1 MTKLANH
8 GSWIDLSKTSRSL
21 RNKRKK
27 SMRIHLGGSSR
38 QSLVTARVKLD
49 AAVKG
54 ATSAASSEL
63 STHLFFAA
71 NVLSRNTS
79 LRRAFADPSRDAAS
93 KGALVKG
100 LFGKSLSAMAL
111 EILTDVAAL
120 RWSSAGDLV
129 HVLEQLAIE
138 AEATAANINNE
149 LDRVEDEL
157 FETSHIVIDNFEL
170 RKALVGTGTPE
181 AKSALI
187 SEVLAKKASPSTV
200 KLAVALVTSLRGRSI
215 EAAFADYLFG
225 LANRR
230 NRLIAVI
237 RVASEIS
244 DAQKARLATAIEKQV
259 GQPIRVNLEVDSS
272 ILGGVSVKFADEL
285 VDGSVS
291 NRLAS
296 AGRALAGNK

>member
-1 MTKLANH
+1 
-8 GSWIDLSKTSRSL
+8 
-21 RNKRKK
+21 
-27 SMRIHLGGSSR
+27 MRIHLGGSSR

-54 ATSAASSEL
+54 ATAASASEL
-63 STHLFFAA
+63 STQLFFAA
-71 NVLSRNTS
+71 DVLSKNTS
-79 LRRAFADPSRDAAS
+79 LRRAFADPSREAAS
-93 KGALVKG
+93 KGVLVKD
-100 LFGKSLSAMAL
+100 LFGKTLSAPAL
-111 EILTDVAAL
+111 EILTDVSAL

-129 HVLEQLAIE
+129 HVVEQLAIE
-138 AEATAANINNE
+138 AEASAANINNE
-149 LDRVEDEL
+149 LDRVEDEF
-157 FETSHIVIDNFEL
+157 FETSHLVVDNFEL

-244 DAQKARLATAIEKQV
+244 DAQKSRLAAAIEKQV

-296 AGRALAGNK
+296 AGRALAGIK

>member
-1 MTKLANH
+1 
-8 GSWIDLSKTSRSL
+8 
-21 RNKRKK
+21 
-27 SMRIHLGGSSR
+27 MRIHLGGSSR

-54 ATSAASSEL
+54 AASAAASEL
-63 STHLFFAA
+63 STQLFFAA
-71 NVLSRNTS
+71 DVLSKNTS

-93 KGALVKG
+93 KGALVKD
-100 LFGKSLSAMAL
+100 LFGKSLNELAL

-244 DAQKARLATAIEKQV
+244 DAQKSRLATAIEKQV
-259 GQPIRVNLEVDSS
+259 GQPIRVNLEVDPS

>member
-1 MTKLANH
+1 
-8 GSWIDLSKTSRSL
+8 
-21 RNKRKK
+21 
-27 SMRIHLGGSSR
+27 MRIHLGGSSR
-38 QSLVTARVKLD
+38 QSLVAARVKLD

-54 ATSAASSEL
+54 ATAASATEL
-63 STHLFFAA
+63 SSQLFFAA
-71 NVLSRNTS
+71 EVLSTNTS
-79 LRRAFADPSRDAAS
+79 IRRAFADPSRDAAS
-93 KGALVKG
+93 KGALVKD
-100 LFGKSLSAMAL
+100 LFAKTLAATAL
-111 EILTDVAAL
+111 EILTDLSTL

-138 AEATAANINNE
+138 AEASAANINNE

-157 FETSHIVIDNFEL
+157 FATSQLVVDNFEL

-181 AKSALI
+181 AKAALI
-187 SEVLAKKASPSTV
+187 TEVLSKQASTSTV
-200 KLAVALVTSLRGRSI
+200 KLAVALVAGLRGRSI
-215 EAAFADYLFG
+215 EAAFADYLYG

-237 RVASEIS
+237 RVASEIT
-244 DAQKARLATAIEKQV
+244 DAQKSRLATAIEKQV
-259 GQPIRVNLEVDSS
+259 GQPIRVNIEVEPTL
-272 ILGGVSVKFADEL
+272 LGGVSVKFADEL

>member
-1 MTKLANH
+1 
-8 GSWIDLSKTSRSL
+8 
-21 RNKRKK
+21 
-27 SMRIHLGGSSR
+27 MRIHLGGSSR
-38 QSLVTARVKLD
+38 QSLVVARGKLD

-54 ATSAASSEL
+54 ATAANASEL
-63 STHLFFAA
+63 SSQLFFAA
-71 NVLSRNTS
+71 DVLSKNTS
-79 LRRAFADPSRDAAS
+79 IRRAFADPARDAAS
-93 KGALVKG
+93 KGALVKD
-100 LFGKSLSAMAL
+100 LFAKSLAATAL
-111 EILTDVAAL
+111 EILTAVSTL
-120 RWSSAGDLV
+120 RWSAAGDLV

-138 AEATAANINNE
+138 AEASAANINDE

-157 FETSHIVIDNFEL
+157 FETSQLVVDNFEL

-181 AKSALI
+181 AKTALI
-187 SEVLAKKASPSTV
+187 SEVLSKKASASTV

-230 NRLIAVI
+230 NRLIAVV
-237 RVASEIS
+237 RVASVIT
-244 DAQKARLATAIEKQV
+244 DAQKSRLAAAIEKLV
-259 GQPIRVNLEVDSS
+259 GQPIRVNIEVEPS

>member
-1 MTKLANH
+1 
-8 GSWIDLSKTSRSL
+8 
-21 RNKRKK
+21 
-27 SMRIHLGGSSR
+27 MRIHLGGSSR
-38 QSLVTARVKLD
+38 QSLVTARAKLD

-54 ATSAASSEL
+54 ASAASASEL
-63 STHLFFAA
+63 STQLFFAA
-71 NVLSRNTS
+71 DVLSKNTS
-79 LRRAFADPSRDAAS
+79 LRRAFADPSREAAS
-93 KGALVKG
+93 KGALVKD
-100 LFGKSLSAMAL
+100 LFGKTLSALAL
-111 EILTDVAAL
+111 EILTDVSAL

-129 HVLEQLAIE
+129 HVVEQLAIE
-138 AEATAANINNE
+138 AEASAANINNE
-149 LDRVEDEL
+149 LDRVEDEF
-157 FETSHIVIDNFEL
+157 FETSHLVVDNFEL
-170 RKALVGTGTPE
+170 RKALVGTGTPA

-244 DAQKARLATAIEKQV
+244 DAQKSRLAAAIEKQV

-296 AGRALAGNK
+296 AGRALAGIN